1 MDSIGKRIRPG
12 NVTEVDRF
20 RCGGTAKTDP
30 HGGII
35 LAREAEQSE
44 SALAESSI
52 RSCRIEYPNAGA
64 VQAQAVYTK
73 SATTA
78 IAKSS

>member
-1 MDSIGKRIRPG
+1 MDSIGKARIRPG
-12 NVTEVDRF
+12 NVMEAGRF

-44 SALAESSI
+44 SALA
-52 RSCRIEYPNAGA
+52 A
-64 VQAQAVYTK
+64 
-73 SATTA
+73 
-78 IAKSS
+78 